1 MAKRHSVSPQS
12 VRKLIQ
18 QVTPSINTDEDYK
31 FVVRV
36 EGGEVHIGGNT
47 KECFE
52 CDAYEALL
60 DSRKA
65 VRLLTED
72 E

>member
-1 MAKRHSVSPQS
+1 MQRHSVASQS

-18 QVTPSINTDEDYK
+18 QVTPSIDTDKDYK

-36 EGGEVHIGGNT
+36 EGGEVHIGGT
-47 KECFE
+47 AKGCFE